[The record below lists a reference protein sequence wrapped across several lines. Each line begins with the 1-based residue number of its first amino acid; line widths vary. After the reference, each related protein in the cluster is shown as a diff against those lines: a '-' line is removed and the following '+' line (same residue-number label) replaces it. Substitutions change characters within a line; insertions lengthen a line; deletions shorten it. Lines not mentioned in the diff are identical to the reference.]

1 MKRLIIGSLSIGLL
15 LLAAA
20 AAPAEVKV
28 EVGNNDLDHATPEF
42 KFKEVPSPA
51 KDTAASAA
59 KISIV
64 NGVRD
69 RNGGNVSVL
78 TDGRLPTEEDQ
89 PGANF
94 FFNAGTEGGRLLIDL
109 GSVINVKQ
117 VLTYS
122 WHVDTLRPAGL
133 HAVCRRR
140 HGGGI

>member
-1 MKRLIIGSLSIGLL
+1 MNRLALGGFGACLL
-15 LLAAA
+15 LVAAA

-28 EVGNNDLDHATPEF
+28 EVGHNDLVHATPEF

-64 NGVRD
+64 DGAKDGNWR
-69 RNGGNVSVL
+69 GNVSVL

-94 FFNAGTEGGRLLIDL
+94 FFQRR
-109 GSVINVKQ
+109 
-117 VLTYS
+117 
-122 WHVDTLRPAGL
+122 H
-133 HAVCRRR
+133 RRR
-140 HGGGI
+140 AAAH